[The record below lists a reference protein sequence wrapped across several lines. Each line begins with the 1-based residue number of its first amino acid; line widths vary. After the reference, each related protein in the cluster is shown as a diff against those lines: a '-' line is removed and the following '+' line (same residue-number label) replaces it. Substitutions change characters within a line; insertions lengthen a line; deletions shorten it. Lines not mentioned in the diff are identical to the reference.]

1 MSLEWP
7 IVFMG
12 TPQIAAATLESLLGS
27 TDRVVGVVTRPDR
40 PSGRGQKPAPSPVR
54 KLAEAHGVPVIAPEK
69 IRSPEVLETLRLWRP
84 QIIVVV
90 AYGRIL
96 PKTILDLAPYGC
108 LNVHYSLLPK
118 YRGAAPAAWTII
130 NGEEQG
136 GVTTMKL
143 VEKMDAGAIYLQE
156 SLPLAPDETTAS
168 LQEKLTPIGC
178 RLLAETLRTLKEG
191 CLIPKEQD
199 ESQASLAPMLK
210 KEDGL
215 IDWRRPAAEIE
226 RRVRGLDPWPG
237 SFTYLN
243 GLLLKVHRTM
253 AISENRP
260 GEPGEIIR
268 ANRGDFWVATSS
280 GAISLEE
287 VQLENKKKLPGSK
300 FITGARVRAG
310 DRLG

>member
-1 MSLEWP
+1 
-7 IVFMG
+7 
-12 TPQIAAATLESLLGS
+12 
-27 TDRVVGVVTRPDR
+27 
-40 PSGRGQKPAPSPVR
+40 
-54 KLAEAHGVPVIAPEK
+54 
-69 IRSPEVLETLRLWRP
+69 
-84 QIIVVV
+84 
-90 AYGRIL
+90 
-96 PKTILDLAPYGC
+96 
-108 LNVHYSLLPK
+108 LPK

-253 AISENRP
+253 VVSEDRP

-268 ANRGDFWVATSS
+268 ADRGGFWVATSS
-280 GAISLEE
+280 GTISLEE
-287 VQLENKKKLPGSK
+287 VQLENKKKLPGLQ
-300 FITGARVRAG
+300 FIRGARVRAG
-310 DRLG
+310 DHLG

>member
-12 TPQIAAATLESLLGS
+12 TPQIAAATLETLLGS

-69 IRSPEVLETLRLWRP
+69 IRAPEVLETLRLWCP

-210 KEDGL
+210 KDDGL

-243 GLLLKVHRTM
+243 GHLLKVHRTM
-253 AISENRP
+253 VISENRR

-268 ANRGDFWVATSS
+268 ADRGGFWVATSA
-280 GAISLEE
+280 GPNSLEE
-287 VQLENKKKLPGSK
+287 VKLENKKKLPG
-300 FITGARVRAG
+300 F
-310 DRLG
+310 